1 MAYRMR
7 YAAWLDVLPSG
18 TGQMPAFVSPLQ
30 GPVGGAGFAQTIE
43 FINTQGGQVVAGSGT
58 NTLGVSGALL
68 TGDVTTLCTAMQS
81 DLITQMNS
89 QLTRINLF
97 LSGQG

>member
-1 MAYRMR
+1 
-7 YAAWLDVLPSG
+7 
-18 TGQMPAFVSPLQ
+18 MPAFVSPLQ